1 MAAKKSGQG
10 LKLGVVKIENDLIT
24 KSKLIAADRGL
35 PLATY
40 LSDMLR
46 GGVERDWAKMVR
58 KAVGGQGQEE

>member
-1 MAAKKSGQG
+1 
-10 LKLGVVKIENDLIT
+10 VVKIENDLIT

-46 GGVERDWAKMVR
+46 GGVERDWLKMVR
-58 KAVGGQGQEE
+58 KAAGGQGQEE